1 MTTFRCKTRNRVA
14 ALALFISS
22 AACLAQPA
30 TPAVAASVPVS
41 ASAPASAPASASASA
56 SSFPGIPLQRD
67 ETSASNAQSALFAVL
82 FLLAIAS
89 AGFFLVKHRGRVAA
103 QSPGSM
109 PRIVSRTSLTN
120 QASLHTVEW
129 DGKEL
134 LLGVTANGVSLLAQR
149 ALQRDNAASEV
160 SR

>member
-1 MTTFRCKTRNRVA
+1 MTAPGCKWRNLVA
-14 ALALFISS
+14 ALALTIS
-22 AACLAQPA
+22 AACLAQA
-30 TPAVAASVPVS
+30 AV
-41 ASAPASAPASASASA
+41 PASAPASASASA

-67 ETSASNAQSALFAVL
+67 EASASNAQSALFAVL

-109 PRIVSRTSLTN
+109 PRLVSRTSLTN
-120 QASLHTVEW
+120 QATLHTVEW

-134 LLGVTANGVSLLAQR
+134 LLGVTANGVTLLAQR
-149 ALQRDNAASEV
+149 ALPRDNAASEV
-160 SR
+160 AR